1 MFAKRAI
8 AQTDIETTHVS
19 FGTASIAN
27 LFVEVTD
34 EAAEAVLAAAWDG
47 GIRYFDSAPHYG
59 RGRAE
64 QRFGTFLATK
74 PLEEVVISTKVGRVL
89 RPGKPMVAVDGF
101 INPLPNDVHYD
112 YSAKGFEE
120 SLAGSMKRLG
130 TDRIDIVYVHDIGVL
145 THGERNAKHMKDLFE
160 TGLPY
165 LESLKKQGK
174 IGAYGLGVNENEVC
188 VEVLKAHP
196 IDVILLAGRWTLLD
210 RTAEDELIQMCR
222 DKNVSL
228 VLGGIFNSGILATG
242 PKEGANFNYQPA
254 SPEILAQAKALQDKC
269 AEYDTPLAT
278 AALHFG
284 LSKPEVASVLFG
296 TGKVSSLER
305 NLEAI
310 AAPFPE
316 ALAKEV
322 F

>member
-1 MFAKRAI
+1 MFTTRSI
-8 AQTDIETTHVS
+8 GNTGVETSLVS
-19 FGTASIAN
+19 FGTAGIAN
-27 LFVEVTD
+27 IFVEVTEED
-34 EAAEAVLAAAWDG
+34 ARAVLEAAWDH
-47 GIRYFDSAPHYG
+47 GIRYFDTAPHYG

-64 QRFGTFLATK
+64 ARLGAFLADI
-74 PLEEVVISTKVGRVL
+74 PRSEVVISTKVGRVL
-89 RPGKPMVAVDGF
+89 RPGKQRAEADGF

-120 SLAGSMKRLG
+120 SLASSMKRLG
-130 TDRIDIVYVHDIGVL
+130 TDRIDIVFVHDIGVL
-145 THGERNAKHMKDLFE
+145 THGPANDAHMQDLFE

-188 VEVLKAHP
+188 VEVIKQHP

-210 RTAEDELIQMCR
+210 RTSEAELIPLCR
-222 DKNVSL
+222 EKGVSL

-242 PKEGANFNYQPA
+242 PKEGANFNYEPA
-254 SPEILAQAKALQDKC
+254 SPDILQQVQDLQDKC
-269 AEYDTPLAT
+269 TKHETPLAS

-284 LSKPEVASVLFG
+284 LSKDEVVSVLIG
-296 TGKVSSLER
+296 TGKVSSLTR
-305 NLEAI
+305 NLDAI
-310 AAPFPE
+310 AAPIPE
-316 ALAKEV
+316 GLAKEV